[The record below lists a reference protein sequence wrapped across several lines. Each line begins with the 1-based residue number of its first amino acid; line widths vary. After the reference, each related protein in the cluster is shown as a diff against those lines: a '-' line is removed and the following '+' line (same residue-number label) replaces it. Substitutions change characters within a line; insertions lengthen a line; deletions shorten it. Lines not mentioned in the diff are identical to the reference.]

1 MTPGRKQRQQAGRRA
16 EHIAALW
23 LRLKGYRIVARN
35 FRHGS
40 GEVDIFARRGAILAA
55 VEVKWRPSRAEA
67 AEALQ
72 ARQKHRIARAASV
85 FWARLPDHD
94 QVALRFDALLLAPW
108 RLPHHIPNAWI
119 PNAWVPGAGQP
130 WT

>member
-1 MTPGRKQRQQAGRRA
+1 MKAGSARRSRQQAGRRA
-16 EHIAALW
+16 EALATWW

-40 GEVDIFARRGAILAA
+40 GEVDILARRGAVLAA
-55 VEVKWRPSRAEA
+55 VEVKWRLSQAEA
-67 AEALQ
+67 AEAVQ

-94 QVALRFDALLLAPW
+94 QVVLRFDALLLAPW
-108 RLPHHIPNAWI
+108 RLPHHIPDAWR
-119 PNAWVPGAGQP
+119 PGA
-130 WT
+130 